1 MHQYKYLIFAVLI
14 VLASCKP
21 ENTEII
27 SPGLYEAF
35 IGAIPEEFSIVF
47 VKEKPASIILNGVE
61 VVEHFQFEEY
71 LATASGAILEGYLL
85 HGANNF
91 SVNPRLSGPSHEFF
105 VD

>member
-61 VVEHFQFEEY
+61 VVERFQFEEY